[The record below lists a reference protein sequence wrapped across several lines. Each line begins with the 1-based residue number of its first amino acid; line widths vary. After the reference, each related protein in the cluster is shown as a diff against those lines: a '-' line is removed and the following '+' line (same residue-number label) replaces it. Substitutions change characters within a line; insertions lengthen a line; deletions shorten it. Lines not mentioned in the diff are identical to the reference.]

1 MADFSVDLPD
11 DVKKQITLI
20 RKTRKLPLPGEVL
33 VNVGDIVKPDT
44 PVARIAVKP
53 GIPWVVPAARLLGT
67 EPDKLSS
74 AMLKEVGDRVKTK
87 EVFARADQ
95 GLYGR
100 KELES
105 PTDGVIEAVSDR
117 SGRVTI
123 REEFGRED
131 PPVTFDVAFQLKCRP
146 EELPQH
152 MLRTVGQEVKKD
164 QMIAKKGEG
173 QAFFTKTALAPVS
186 GVISEINTKTGT
198 VTISRPFKEVVVY
211 AYIEGEVVEIIED
224 RGCVIETPGIKING
238 IFGLGRETHGEIK
251 VLVDGP
257 EQVLEADMITEDCK
271 DKIIIGGSFA
281 TNEALDKALEVG
293 VKGVVTG
300 TANYFNLTQSL
311 GVKLGIGITGQEDI
325 PITVVLMEGFG
336 HLNMRRSVWETLAAL
351 EGMTASMN
359 GATQIRAGAIRPEI
373 IVPFFGYTGE
383 LAEPT
388 FYDVDLRQGMPVRI
402 VSEPYFGVVG
412 EVAEIVKEPVM
423 IETEAKVPVVKVKL
437 ENGDK
442 VVVPRANVEMI

>member
-1 MADFSVDLPD
+1 MADFLADLPTN
-11 DVKKQITLI
+11 VKNQITLV

-33 VNVGDIVKPDT
+33 VKVGDIVKPDT
-44 PVARIAVKP
+44 PIAKIAVKP
-53 GIPWVVPAARLLGT
+53 GIPWVIPAARLLGV
-67 EPDKLSS
+67 EPAQLSKS
-74 AMLKEVGDRVKTK
+74 MLKEIGDSVKTK
-87 EVFARADQ
+87 EVFARAEQ

-105 PTDGVIEAVSDR
+105 PTDGVIESISDR

-123 REEFGRED
+123 REEFGKEE
-131 PPVTFDVAFQLKCRP
+131 PPVTFDVAFEIKCKP

-164 QMIAKKGEG
+164 QMIAKKGEA

-186 GVISEINTKTGT
+186 GIISDIDTKTGK
-198 VTISRPFKEVVVY
+198 VTISRPFREVIVN
-211 AYIEGEVVEIIED
+211 AYIEGRVSEVMET

-238 IFGLGRETHGEIK
+238 IFGLGRETHGEIR
-251 VLVDGP
+251 VLVNGP
-257 EQVLEADMITEDCK
+257 DQVLEADMITGDCK

-281 TNEALDKALEVG
+281 TNDALSKAIEVG
-293 VKGVVTG
+293 AKGVVTG

-325 PITVVLMEGFG
+325 PLTVILMEGFG
-336 HLNMRRSVWETLAAL
+336 HLNMRREVWETLAAL

-373 IVPFFGYTGE
+373 IVSFFGYEGE
-383 LAEPT
+383 LAKPVR
-388 FYDVDLRQGMPVRI
+388 YDIDLKQGAEIRI
-402 VSEPYFGVVG
+402 VSEPYFGAVG
-412 EVAEIVKEPVM
+412 IIAEITKEPMM
-423 IETEAKVPVVKVKL
+423 IETEAKVPVVKVL
-437 ENGDK
+437 LANGEQ
-442 VVVPRANVEMI
+442 VVVPRANVEML